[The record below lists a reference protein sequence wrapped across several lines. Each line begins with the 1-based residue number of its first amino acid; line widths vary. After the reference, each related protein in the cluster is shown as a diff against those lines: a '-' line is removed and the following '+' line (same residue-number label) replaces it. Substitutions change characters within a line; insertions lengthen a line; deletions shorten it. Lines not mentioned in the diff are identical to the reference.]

1 MSGFMGGESG
11 EKLISLPRLPHSMSG
26 EFDGKVAV
34 VTGASRGIGSGIALE
49 LAEHGASVVVVYRA
63 EEKQAKKV
71 ANAIRAMGPKALVVK
86 CDVSVPEDVE
96 CLLDTVMSEFGSADF
111 IINNAGVHQHLK
123 SWELSDADWRRVMD
137 VNVTG
142 MFMVARAFTPHLL
155 EKRSG
160 RIVNIS
166 SCVAYTG
173 TDHEVH
179 YAASKGAV
187 LALTKSLAL
196 ELAPHGINVNAI
208 APGFIDTDMVVFE
221 SDQQKRDVLKTIP
234 LRRLGAPADIGRAVR
249 FLCSADS
256 DYMTGQVL
264 HVNGGLVMY

>member
-1 MSGFMGGESG
+1 
-11 EKLISLPRLPHSMSG
+11 MSG

-49 LAEHGASVVVVYRA
+49 LAEHGANIAVVYRA
-63 EEKQAKKV
+63 EETQAKKV
-71 ANAIRAMGPKALVVK
+71 ANAVRGMGRKALVVR
-86 CDVSVPEDVE
+86 CDVSVPGDVE
-96 CLLDTVMSEFGSADF
+96 SLLDAVMSEFGGADF
-111 IINNAGVHQHLK
+111 IVNNAGIHQHLK
-123 SWELSDADWRRVMD
+123 SWELTDEDWRRVMD
-137 VNVTG
+137 VNITG
-142 MFMVARAFTPHLL
+142 MFLVTKAFTPHLM
-155 EKRSG
+155 EKKAG
-160 RIVNIS
+160 RIVNVS

-208 APGFIDTDMVVFE
+208 APGYIDTDMVVFG
-221 SDQQKRDVLKTIP
+221 SDQQKREVLKSIP
-234 LRRLGAPADIGRAVR
+234 LRRLGAPADIGKAVR
-249 FLCSADS
+249 YLCSADS

-264 HVNGGLVMY
+264 HVNGGLVMP